1 MFFAPTCRRCRR
13 ALSSLSKSAPLTHHS
28 YSHATSLHTRARLQR
43 IALRE
48 ISEHQ
53 RSVDETLAALRAGAQ
68 LRFTSAMEEPSS
80 VISTEFEAVVQEMER
95 KRSANS
101 ERVGALREQL
111 AAVTAQLAAVNAAA
125 AEGRRRAASSA
136 AAAHRAYPRNHE
148 AESALAFLRREVR
161 RLWYPL
167 TTEDRI
173 RFLSRCLRHA
183 PYGTKLAHA
192 LQDKAVDLRRQAAA
206 AATRQAAQAQAA
218 QAQAQAQ
225 ARGGGM
231 GAMGARAPPAVQPFS
246 GASAAG
252 PGSSAAA
259 TRERMAQARVLLA
272 GGLQAA
278 AQPGA
283 GANRGAAWSR

>member
-1 MFFAPTCRRCRR
+1 M
-13 ALSSLSKSAPLTHHS
+13 
-28 YSHATSLHTRARLQR
+28 QR

-183 PYGTKLAHA
+183 PCSALAC
-192 LQDKAVDLRRQAAA
+192 RERFE
-206 AATRQAAQAQAA
+206 AQG
-218 QAQAQAQ
+218 
-225 ARGGGM
+225 RGGGVEE
-231 GAMGARAPPAVQPFS
+231 GQEGQGARQEYIRGKLEAMRRAIDRLLREGVQ
-246 GASAAG
+246 
-252 PGSSAAA
+252 
-259 TRERMAQARVLLA
+259 
-272 GGLQAA
+272 
-278 AQPGA
+278 
-283 GANRGAAWSR
+283 